1 MVTLR
6 LVGKSTTTTFSL
18 KIVLTSSRQK
28 DLKYLNKPI
37 SGSKNR
43 RPMIFNN
50 EWHIMRVAKA
60 AVVLLVEHS
69 VINWKVLEVCFPSA
83 KPKDFST

>member
-1 MVTLR
+1 
-6 LVGKSTTTTFSL
+6 
-18 KIVLTSSRQK
+18 
-28 DLKYLNKPI
+28 
-37 SGSKNR
+37 
-43 RPMIFNN
+43 MIFNN

-60 AVVLLVEHS
+60 AVALLVEHS